1 MSVDIVNFLQALK
14 KRLIMSSLEQSISA
28 TIEGNAIY
36 IIYVSELE
44 ILTVLTYHCAGYS
57 VWPGPFLIVL
67 YLALNAESLGTP
79 DLQVRECILKKVV
92 SGSKSKQFGFLQQN

>member
-1 MSVDIVNFLQALK
+1 MSVYIVNFLQALK

-44 ILTVLTYHCAGYS
+44 IFTVITYHCATYS
-57 VWPGPFLIVL
+57 AWPGPFLTVL
-67 YLALNAESLGTP
+67 YLALNAKRLGTS
-79 DLQVRECILKKVV
+79 DLQVRKCILKK
-92 SGSKSKQFGFLQQN
+92 